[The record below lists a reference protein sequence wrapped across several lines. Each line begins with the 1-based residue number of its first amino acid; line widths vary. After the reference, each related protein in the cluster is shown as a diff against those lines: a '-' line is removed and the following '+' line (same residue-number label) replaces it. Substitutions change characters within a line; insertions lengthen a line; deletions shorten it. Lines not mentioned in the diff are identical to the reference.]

1 MTSGVDSGTS
11 GLNQSEHG
19 VVLLGV
25 RHHGP
30 GSARAVAAAL
40 DRYQPD
46 RILIEG
52 PRDADPLIPLVGADG
67 MEPPVALLAY
77 REQDPKVS
85 AFWPFAAFSPE
96 WSALRYAVARGTEVG
111 FCDLP
116 AVVSLARDADEGA
129 GADGEDRIGTEP
141 GSAPIRSRRWPRPPD
156 MRILRSGGKTSSS
169 TVAAAMELRSG
180 GRREGI
186 RSRPSTR

>member
-1 MTSGVDSGTS
+1 M
-11 GLNQSEHG
+11 NRPAPR

-30 GSARAVAAAL
+30 GSARAVAATLAW
-40 DRYQPD
+40 YEPD
-46 RILIEG
+46 RILVEG
-52 PRDADPLIPLVGADG
+52 PQDADPLLALAGAPG

-96 WSALRYAVARGTEVG
+96 WAALRYAAARGVPVG

-116 AVVSLARDADEGA
+116 AAVSLGQDEPVDQDTDTGGTDAPGGA
-129 GADGEDRIGTEP
+129 GPGGDREAGAGE
-141 GSAPIRSRRWPRPPD
+141 
-156 MRILRSGGKTSSS
+156 
-169 TVAAAMELRSG
+169 AAG
-180 GRREGI
+180 
-186 RSRPSTR
+186 

>member
-1 MTSGVDSGTS
+1 MTHVNHSAP
-11 GLNQSEHG
+11 E

-52 PRDADPLIPLVGADG
+52 PRDADRLIPLAGADG

-85 AFWPFAAFSPE
+85 AFWPFASFSPE
-96 WSALRYAVARGTEVG
+96 WCALRYAAAHGVEAG

-116 AVVSLARDADEGA
+116 ATVSLSRGGEDGAADEDPGA
-129 GADGEDRIGTEP
+129 GPDPIARLADAAGYADPEAWWEDVVEHRT
-141 GSAPIRSRRWPRPPD
+141 
-156 MRILRSGGKTSSS
+156 
-169 TVAAAMELRSG
+169 AAR
-180 GRREGI
+180 
-186 RSRPSTR
+186 